1 MGQSV
6 RMAAGAAVA
15 VGARMVM
22 HRVLLARFRS
32 DVHRLNAGQPDRL
45 LAAYAE
51 DAVLR
56 FHEGDHRWSGT
67 HRGRAAIADFL
78 RDFIEAGLQGEIR
91 ELWMGGP
98 PWALT
103 LVARFDDRATSPTG
117 ELIYRNRVVL
127 VVRTRWG
134 RIVEQDDFYE
144 DTGRIEA
151 LEARLR
157 DLGVPP
163 AARRT

>member
-1 MGQSV
+1 MGRSA

-15 VGARMVM
+15 VGTRMVM
-22 HRVLLARFRS
+22 HRLLLARFRS
-32 DVHRLNAGQPDRL
+32 DVRRLNAGQPDRL
-45 LAAYAE
+45 LAAYAD

-67 HRGRAAIADFL
+67 HRGRAAIANFL

-103 LVARFDDRATSPTG
+103 LVARFDDHATGPTG

-134 RIVEQDDFYE
+134 RIVEQEDFYE
-144 DTGRIEA
+144 DTGRIQD

-157 DLGVPP
+157 DLGVHP
-163 AARRT
+163 TTQHT